1 MSRTLEEILK
11 SEPSTVVH
19 KARKMADEQLIKI
32 QLCRLLSHLDMDA
45 IFETD
50 TEIVNDLL
58 DIKQLVESCGGR
70 LNLFVHMPDG
80 THHGVKI

>member
-45 IFETD
+45 IFEIDTD
-50 TEIVNDLL
+50 IVNDLL
-58 DIKQLVESCGGR
+58 DIKQLVESCDGR

-80 THHGVKI
+80 AHHGVKI

>member
-11 SEPSTVVH
+11 SEPSTVVL

-58 DIKQLVESCGGR
+58 DIK
-70 LNLFVHMPDG
+70 
-80 THHGVKI
+80 GVVAQIDAA

>member
-11 SEPSTVVH
+11 SEPSTVVL

-45 IFETD
+45 
-50 TEIVNDLL
+50 
-58 DIKQLVESCGGR
+58 
-70 LNLFVHMPDG
+70 M
-80 THHGVKI
+80 